1 MSNILLDYESK
12 VPEDVRKANVEKLEG
27 NEAEVA
33 RLAEAVQ
40 ALKAMDIQIQ
50 MVPSSSLEI
59 WLFQAQLKLARTG
72 GYPKLIT
79 WAKRSS

>member
-1 MSNILLDYESK
+1 MYWILDSLWSFMSTILLDYESK

-40 ALKAMDIQIQ
+40 ALKAMDI
-50 MVPSSSLEI
+50 
-59 WLFQAQLKLARTG
+59 
-72 GYPKLIT
+72 
-79 WAKRSS
+79 